1 MKTTPRP
8 PAEVSST
15 ENVKRNLKSGKNLI
29 DRILAQGPKWA
40 SVHYWSKHY
49 SFLRDRDV
57 VRSLEGKRSEAYM
70 WLWLHRPRFSLEHK
84 YKHNIDTNKTKVIC
98 ANSKFSL
105 RNVHSWKIFTSEKCS
120 PLKNIHSWKI
130 FTPEKYSPLKNIHTW
145 KIFTSEKYSPL

>member
-98 ANSKFSL
+98 ANSFELIPWERL
-105 RNVHSWKIFTSEKCS
+105 RELRVWRKRKRNERLCELRVWNFCCGQRDG
-120 PLKNIHSWKI
+120 
-130 FTPEKYSPLKNIHTW
+130 TPEV
-145 KIFTSEKYSPL
+145 F